1 MNPESLYYALL
12 VLAALLSSA
21 SAFLVWLD
29 RAAFPDTEEGE

>member
-1 MNPESLYYALL
+1 MSQETIFYALL

-21 SAFLVWLD
+21 GHVLLRAD